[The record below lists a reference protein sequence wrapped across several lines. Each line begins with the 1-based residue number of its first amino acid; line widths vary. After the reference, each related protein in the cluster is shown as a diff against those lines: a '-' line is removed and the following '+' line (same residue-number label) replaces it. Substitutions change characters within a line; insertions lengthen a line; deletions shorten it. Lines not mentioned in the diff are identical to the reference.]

1 MQEYDYNKIKKQMVA
16 NLKNVYDP
24 EIPVNI
30 YDLGLIYDLVLKER
44 EDGLLKCIVS
54 MTLTSPACPVAESL
68 VESVKSQVSS
78 VDEIEEASVEL
89 TFNPPWD
96 KSKMS
101 EEGLE
106 LMIMNGASI

>member
-1 MQEYDYNKIKKQMVA
+1 MNNYENLKEQLVE

-30 YDLGLIYDLVLKER
+30 YDLGLIYDLILEDKE
-44 EDGLLKCIVS
+44 EGLHCTVI

-68 VESVKSQVSS
+68 VEHVKYHTLQ
-78 VDEIEEASVEL
+78 IEEIKDVRVEL

-101 EEGLE
+101 EEAVE
-106 LMIMNGASI
+106 IMAMSGASI

>member
-1 MQEYDYNKIKKQMVA
+1 MADYIKIQEELVE

-30 YDLGLIYDLVLKER
+30 YDLGLIYDLVLENKE
-44 EDGLLKCIVS
+44 EGLHCTVI

-68 VESVKSQVSS
+68 VEHVKYHTLRCEDIKEVR
-78 VDEIEEASVEL
+78 VEL

-96 KSKMS
+96 KSKIS

-106 LMIMNGASI
+106 IMALSGASI